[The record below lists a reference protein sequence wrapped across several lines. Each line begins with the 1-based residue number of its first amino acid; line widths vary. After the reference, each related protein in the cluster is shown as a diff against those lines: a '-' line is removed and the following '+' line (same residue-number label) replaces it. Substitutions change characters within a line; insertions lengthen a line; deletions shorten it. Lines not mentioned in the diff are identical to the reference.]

1 MPTKNKTYRLHRI
14 LVLLG
19 LLAMSGCS
27 DIRLKP
33 KDPELLTLGKF
44 AEQVTKHLLDMNPS
58 TYQSYQASLVE
69 ELSPDA
75 LTQLQANG
83 HCAKSVSDAI
93 KVAKNADKNGQ
104 RCIIQIES
112 TSFPAQATSHGLVP
126 IEVKGSSIKSE
137 NYISKGSSFDVL
149 YFIGTNVKTK
159 RPIVASVEI
168 KQL

>member
-1 MPTKNKTYRLHRI
+1 MLTINKTYRFHTI

-19 LLAMSGCS
+19 LIAMSGCS

-33 KDPELLTLGKF
+33 KDPQLLSLGKF
-44 AEQVTKHLLDMNPS
+44 AEQVTKHLLDRNPS
-58 TYQSYQASLVE
+58 TYENYQAALVE
-69 ELSPDA
+69 ELSPDT

-83 HCAKSVSDAI
+83 RCAKSASDAL
-93 KVAKNADKNGQ
+93 KVAREADKNGQ

-112 TSFPAQATSHGLVP
+112 TSFPAQTTSTGLVP

-137 NYISKGSSFDVL
+137 NYISRGSSFDVL

-159 RPIVASVEI
+159 RPIVASIEI